1 MQATTDQSST
11 SPPMRTLVPFTLIT
25 FGLAWGVLALFI
37 FLPGPMTAAVGPL
50 TGDHPL
56 FFLAVYA
63 PAIAAL
69 VVIAATSGPG
79 GLRRYLGKVMRWRCS
94 WSWAVF
100 LLLGVPAVFYA
111 GAALKGSPMS
121 PSVPLLALLL
131 AAVKGPVEELGWRGF
146 ALPMLQRRLAPAW
159 ASLVLGLVWGVWHL
173 PAFMLSGT
181 QQSAWSFTPFLIGT
195 VAISV
200 VATALFNAT
209 RGSMLLVAVLHF
221 QLMNPLWP
229 DAQPYDTWLLVA
241 VAAVVLWRQRGLM
254 FGGRGAVTEVVP
266 ISGRRPSPSATT
278 PAPAATTA

>member
-1 MQATTDQSST
+1 MQTPTDQPT
-11 SPPMRTLVPFTLIT
+11 TWPPMRTLIPFILIT

-69 VVIAATSGPG
+69 VVITAVSGPG
-79 GLRRYLGKVMRWRCS
+79 GLRRYLGKAARWRCS
-94 WSWAVF
+94 WSWALF

-111 GAALKGSPMS
+111 GAAMKGSLVAP
-121 PSVPLLALLL
+121 PVPLLALLL

-173 PAFMLSGT
+173 PAFLLSGT

-200 VATALFNAT
+200 VATALFNT
-209 RGSMLLVAVLHF
+209 TGGSVLLAAVLHF

-241 VAAVVLWRQRGLM
+241 VAAVMLWRQRELM
-254 FGGRGAVTEVVP
+254 FRGRGAVTEVVP
-266 ISGRRPSPSATT
+266 VSGRRPSPSATT